1 MEKVK
6 PLKFNF
12 EPLYWTQGTV
22 IQNTPTGTDAFESMV
37 DGGNGDYSGQVASSA
52 WEAVSMDKLND
63 CYSVNLVNRQTV
75 DLTGLTMQHI
85 ALAPLGNSTQRM
97 ETFALGYLV
106 DDRGAPIVE
115 NVGGAPKIV
124 GRGFIR
130 EYVFYTTQPISNET
144 LTSTIFNTSSPVP
157 PFMGLGNL
165 DGSQLVAGYSS
176 TYTRDNSTPAIDGWC
191 VKLQESKQGFGDII
205 NSPTLHCTRVIN
217 ASLRVKDLSTANCSN
232 SGVTSPLFL
241 DVPFSCEVITV
252 AEIEPDTVEY
262 FATMARSLQPPEANQ

>member
-144 LTSTIFNTSSPVP
+144 LTSTIFRH
-157 PFMGLGNL
+157 F
-165 DGSQLVAGYSS
+165 
-176 TYTRDNSTPAIDGWC
+176 
-191 VKLQESKQGFGDII
+191 
-205 NSPTLHCTRVIN
+205 
-217 ASLRVKDLSTANCSN
+217 
-232 SGVTSPLFL
+232 
-241 DVPFSCEVITV
+241 
-252 AEIEPDTVEY
+252 
-262 FATMARSLQPPEANQ
+262 